1 MLTQKHNQLVC
12 LVLVFV
18 TAVAGLCAAPLA
30 ASSPHEHSDPQSCL
44 YAAETSPI
52 LILSGPQSRTPQSL
66 FIHVL
71 NVLPGKRPAGVDP
84 QGRALH
90 FCACSGDLGDTADP
104 CTLFA
109 LNCMLTV

>member
-1 MLTQKHNQLVC
+1 MLTPKHNQLVC
-12 LVLVFV
+12 LALVFV
-18 TAVAGLCAAPLA
+18 TAVAGLFAAPLA
-30 ASSPHEHSDPQSCL
+30 ASSPHERSEPQSCL

-52 LILSGPQSRTPQSL
+52 LILSGPQNRTPQSL

-71 NVLPGKRPAGVDP
+71 NVLPGKPAGADP

-90 FCACSGDLGDTADP
+90 FCAFSGEPDDTAAP